1 MDFWNSDGRHVP
13 VTGVTPPNVRKC
25 SSHTTDERKAL
36 LQRVTTV
43 THLWRPSRAWRW
55 TLYMDWDVGIKGR
68 LVLPFSAESPIF
80 FPPLL
85 VLLYFLHGRL
95 HQEFK
100 NCWFFLCYIYVY
112 QCTVQ
117 GSKNFPQNKYYFLFA
132 IIFQFAC
139 FGILFSLSCNF
150 HSKS

>member
-1 MDFWNSDGRHVP
+1 MDFWNSDGRHIL
-13 VTGVTPPNVRKC
+13 VTGVTPPNMKKR
-25 SSHTTDERKAL
+25 SSHTTDERNAL

-80 FPPLL
+80 LPPLL
-85 VLLYFLHGRL
+85 VLLYFLHWRL
-95 HQEFK
+95 HQEFLTAD
-100 NCWFFLCYIYVY
+100 FPMLYICVPVHSSRVEEFSSE
-112 QCTVQ
+112 QILFSFAVIFH
-117 GSKNFPQNKYYFLFA
+117 FP
-132 IIFQFAC
+132 C
-139 FGILFSLSCNF
+139 FGILFSRSCNF